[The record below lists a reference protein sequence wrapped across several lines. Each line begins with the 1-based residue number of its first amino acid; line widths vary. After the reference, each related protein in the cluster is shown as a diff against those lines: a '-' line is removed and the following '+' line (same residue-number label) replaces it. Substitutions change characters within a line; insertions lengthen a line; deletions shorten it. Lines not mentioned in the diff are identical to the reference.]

1 MMKFLADENVEK
13 PIVDFLRLKGVDVAY
28 VAEQCPGCSDDKVF
42 ALARDQNRILI
53 TNDRDFGEI
62 AFRRKEI
69 SFGIVLMR
77 FSSESMKKK
86 MEVLK
91 HLLRH
96 HSKKLAYHFTVVTES
111 QIRIRPITA
120 E

>member
-1 MMKFLADENVEK
+1 MMKFLADENIEK
-13 PIVDFLRLKGVDVAY
+13 PIVDFLRTRGIDVMY
-28 VAEQCPGCSDDKVF
+28 VADEGPGSSDDEVF
-42 ALARDQNRILI
+42 ALAKHLNRILI

-69 SFGIVLMR
+69 SAGIVLMR

-86 MEVLK
+86 IETLK
-91 HLLRH
+91 HLLQH
-96 HSKKLAYHFTVVTES
+96 HSRKLAYHFTVVTET
-111 QIRIRPITA
+111 QIRIRPIAA